1 MGAKLYSD
9 CLLRLTLRLSF
20 LFHLLLFENLVNLL
34 NQLKQALRVLLD
46 GRLSAKLS
54 PFFGVSH
61 RTSGVR
67 CSAPNLRFRPVLHTL
82 APIPC
87 KPEGAR

>member
-20 LFHLLLFENLVNLL
+20 LFHLPLFENRVNLL

-46 GRLSAKLS
+46 RRLGAKLF
-54 PFFGVSH
+54 PFLRVSH
-61 RTSGVR
+61 RASGVH
-67 CSAPNLRFRPVLHTL
+67 CSAPNLRFQVSLHTL
-82 APIPC
+82 VPIPC